1 MGTHAYIL
9 CHHGIKGMKWGVR
22 RSEAEL
28 ARARG
33 ETPKVSSSKSKK
45 TGGIFQKKAKSQK
58 STAQNASKSKPKSKN
73 ISEMSDDELRSMVNR
88 LQLEKQYRDL
98 SPKQVSKGKAFYDK
112 YVAPALADTVR
123 NVAKDYLNKQLRDV
137 LGLKND
143 NYLDTLQK
151 EVKQLTL
158 EAQKEKLLE
167 DRKKKK

>member
-1 MGTHAYIL
+1 MSVYGGTL
-9 CHHGIKGMKWGVR
+9 SHHGIKGMKWGVR

-33 ETPKVSSSKSKK
+33 ESPKTSSAKSKK
-45 TGGIFQKKAKSQK
+45 IGGIFKKKSSATK
-58 STAQNASKSKPKSKN
+58 SEAKPKSKN
-73 ISEMSDDELRSMVNR
+73 ISEMSDDELRGMVNR

-112 YVAPALADTVR
+112 YVAPAVADTVR

-137 LGLKND
+137 LGLKNE

-167 DRKKKK
+167 ERKKKK

>member
-1 MGTHAYIL
+1 MGTNAYIL

-33 ETPKVSSSKSKK
+33 ETPKTTSKTKK
-45 TGGIFQKKAKSQK
+45 VGGIFQKKAKSQK
-58 STAQNASKSKPKSKN
+58 PVASAKPKAKN
-73 ISEMSDDELRSMVNR
+73 ISEMSDEELRSMVNR

-137 LGLKND
+137 LGLKNE

-167 DRKKKK
+167 ERKKKK

>member
-1 MGTHAYIL
+1 MNVYGGTL
-9 CHHGIKGMKWGVR
+9 SHHGIKGMKWGVR

-33 ETPKVSSSKSKK
+33 ETPKTTSKTKR
-45 TGGIFQKKAKSQK
+45 TGGIFQKKAKPKKPPVS
-58 STAQNASKSKPKSKN
+58 AKPKAKN

-112 YVAPALADTVR
+112 YVAPAVADTVR

-137 LGLKND
+137 LGLKNE

-167 DRKKKK
+167 ERKKKK

>member
-1 MGTHAYIL
+1 MNVYGGTL
-9 CHHGIKGMKWGVR
+9 SHHGIKGMKWGVR

-28 ARARG
+28 AKARG
-33 ETPKVSSSKSKK
+33 ETPKTTSKTKK
-45 TGGIFQKKAKSQK
+45 AGGIFQKKAKPK
-58 STAQNASKSKPKSKN
+58 KPAASAKPKAKN
-73 ISEMSDDELRSMVNR
+73 ISEMSDEELRSMVNR

-137 LGLKND
+137 LGLKNE

-167 DRKKKK
+167 ERKKKK

>member
-1 MGTHAYIL
+1 MNVYGGTL
-9 CHHGIKGMKWGVR
+9 SHHGIKGMKWGVR

-33 ETPKVSSSKSKK
+33 ETQKTTSKTKK
-45 TGGIFQKKAKSQK
+45 AGGIFQKKAKPQK
-58 STAQNASKSKPKSKN
+58 PAASAKPKAKN
-73 ISEMSDDELRSMVNR
+73 ISEMSDEELRSMVNR

-137 LGLKND
+137 LGLKNE

-167 DRKKKK
+167 ERKKKK

>member
-1 MGTHAYIL
+1 MNVYGGTL
-9 CHHGIKGMKWGVR
+9 SHHGIKGMKWGVR

-33 ETPKVSSSKSKK
+33 ETPKTTSKTKK
-45 TGGIFQKKAKSQK
+45 VGGIFQKKAKPQK
-58 STAQNASKSKPKSKN
+58 PAASAKPKAKN
-73 ISEMSDDELRSMVNR
+73 ISEMSDEELRSMVNR

-137 LGLKND
+137 LGLKNE

-167 DRKKKK
+167 ERKKKK

>member
-1 MGTHAYIL
+1 MGTNAYIL

-33 ETPKVSSSKSKK
+33 ETPKITSKTKK
-45 TGGIFQKKAKSQK
+45 AGGIFQKKAKPQK
-58 STAQNASKSKPKSKN
+58 PAASAKPKAKN
-73 ISEMSDDELRSMVNR
+73 ISEMSDEELRSMVNR

-123 NVAKDYLNKQLRDV
+123 NVAKDYLNKQLREV
-137 LGLKND
+137 LGLKNE

-167 DRKKKK
+167 ERKKKK

>member
-1 MGTHAYIL
+1 MSTLGGTL
-9 CHHGIKGMKWGVR
+9 SHHGIKGMKWGVR

-33 ETPKVSSSKSKK
+33 ESPKTSTKKSTK
-45 TGGIFQKKAKSQK
+45 TGGIFQKKAKPQK
-58 STAQNASKSKPKSKN
+58 PAAISKPKTKN

-137 LGLKND
+137 LGLKNE

-167 DRKKKK
+167 ERKKKK